1 MVVDD
6 LLVGLDGVGEVLLL
20 VGAHVAAVVAA
31 LRLVVAVHVQLGAAT
46 RALEA
51 GPGKELENYVMSH
64 FNIHLVH
71 LLYGFIQ
78 EAVIYHLTNIDY
90 KVNHPVGN
98 WVWLT
103 ELTLIFANLLSV
115 CQIVP
120 WLMTCDE
127 SLA

>member
-46 RALEA
+46 RALET
-51 GPGKELENYVMSH
+51 GPGKELENEAMSKSH
-64 FNIHLVH
+64 CNIHMVRLF
-71 LLYGFIQ
+71 YGFIQ

-103 ELTLIFANLLSV
+103 ELTFILAIPAAV
-115 CQIVP
+115 CQIRP
-120 WLMTCDE
+120 WL
-127 SLA
+127 LRA